1 MLETSPLTS
10 FSASFLKKNI
20 SYVLLTDQSLLPDFE
35 KLHKILKK
43 IPVKFARTPLL
54 QVASELVEYQVIVSK
69 GVLAPTPILFKAPT
83 LCPSLPPLFKIF
95 VPLPSFLP
103 YPLLTYFRQSHH
115 PQATPSCPNTTNQ
128 PSLVETIIKRV
139 ILPVQLLLSIKN
151 QFLIC

>member
-20 SYVLLTDQSLLPDFE
+20 SYVLLTDQSLLLDFE

-69 GVLAPTPILFKAPT
+69 GVLHPLPFLRHPSFDPVCPHFLKPLFPFPLFCPTPFQGILDSPTILKQPTPALIQPTKLPWFKQI
-83 LCPSLPPLFKIF
+83 S
-95 VPLPSFLP
+95 
-103 YPLLTYFRQSHH
+103 
-115 PQATPSCPNTTNQ
+115 
-128 PSLVETIIKRV
+128 KR
-139 ILPVQLLLSIKN
+139 
-151 QFLIC
+151 